1 VTIPSFGPVFDGGA
15 FDAGAFDTVVELPIF
30 DPTAVAASAPLA
42 SIDHVAAGLARLPQQ
57 WRDKPHMINM
67 LVIFLARYNDLEAAY
82 QDLLLLRSINTANAN
97 DPTGFIGAQLDQIGA
112 KVGQRRNGLN
122 NDDYRRYC
130 RAKIRANN
138 SNGRG
143 EDLIAIASLVL
154 NDPTA
159 YIKVEQ
165 QNVKTVQ
172 VTIFNILIDNN
183 LATILIN
190 FLRISVA
197 GGERLLQVTHP
208 TDEAHM
214 FALGDSASPGSS
226 ALTGLGDSTEGGQPD
241 LTPYTSPGTTGGQL
255 SDVRE

>member
-1 VTIPSFGPVFDGGA
+1 MPTFDSAYDSA
-15 FDAGAFDTVVELPIF
+15 FDSNGDLIV
-30 DPTAVAASAPLA
+30 DPAAVAVAPLA
-42 SIDHVAAGLARLPQQ
+42 RMNHVAAGLARLPQQ
-57 WRDKPHMINM
+57 WRESPNMIAM

-82 QDLLLLRSINTANAN
+82 QDLLLLRSIDTANAD
-97 DPTGFIGAQLDQIGA
+97 DPLGFVGAQLDKIGA

-138 SNGRG
+138 SNGRV
-143 EDLIAIASLVL
+143 EDLIAVASLVL

-159 YIKVEQ
+159 HVIVTTEVIATAIVEIAGFAI
-165 QNVKTVQ
+165 N
-172 VTIFNILIDNN
+172 DN

-190 FLRISVA
+190 FLRIAVA
-197 GGERLLQVTHP
+197 GGVHLLQITHP
-208 TDEAHM
+208 TDDAHM
-214 FALGDSASPGSS
+214 FTLGDANAPSSS
-226 ALTGLGDSTEGGQPD
+226 ALTGLGDATEGGQPA